1 MVAGMPGTAEE
12 RVVLEA
18 PEAPDRTWLDG
29 ALDTAYDGG
38 AALVVWPVA
47 VGGWAARRLAWET
60 GFVLSGTAPGW
71 FGPAEAGGA
80 RRDAWLL
87 TRGRDGAR
95 EPATTWLECPVI
107 DGDGVRL
114 RPWRDSDAARIVE
127 ACSDERT
134 AYWLGRLPV
143 PYTRADAEAYLEDRR
158 AVLADGRAVG
168 WAVADP
174 ATDELL
180 GSVAL
185 FDLVPD
191 RSAEVGYWTH
201 PDARGRG
208 VMTAAVR
215 AVIGH
220 AFGALGLV
228 RLAAFAA
235 VGNAASRH
243 VIEACGFTLI
253 GTERQSVLVREGLAD
268 HACYDLLA
276 ADLS

>member
-1 MVAGMPGTAEE
+1 MSLGTEAE

-18 PEAPDRTWLDG
+18 PEAPDATWLGD
-29 ALDTAYDGG
+29 ALDTAYGR
-38 AALVVWPVA
+38 AAAVVVWPVA
-47 VGGWAARRLAWET
+47 VGDWAARRLAWET
-60 GFVLSGTAPGW
+60 GFTLRGTVPGW
-71 FGPAEAGGA
+71 FGPA
-80 RRDAWLL
+80 RDAWLL
-87 TRGRDGAR
+87 TLRRDDAR
-95 EPATTWLECPVI
+95 EPATTWLECPVLE
-107 DGDGVRL
+107 GGGVRL
-114 RPWRDSDAARIVE
+114 RPWRGSDAPRIVE

-134 AYWLGRLPV
+134 AHWLGRLPS
-143 PYTRADAEAYLEDRR
+143 PYTLADAEAYLEDRR
-158 AVLADGRAVG
+158 TVLADGRAVG

-174 ATDELL
+174 ATDALL
-180 GSVAL
+180 GSIAL

-215 AVIGH
+215 LAVGH
-220 AFGALGLV
+220 AFGDLGLV
-228 RLAAFAA
+228 RVAAFAA

-243 VIEACGFTLI
+243 VIERCGFTYI

-276 ADLS
+276 TDLS